1 VLVSTAPEPT
11 PEPTAVV
18 RPVAER
24 TWLDERSWVDVARSW
39 LPEADELYEVLAQRA
54 PWRQGTVWRYDHS
67 WDEPR
72 LSAWIRPGP
81 SAPHPLV
88 TQVHKELRHAYGV
101 ALDGVSLCWYRDGSD
116 AMAPHRDDDLRWC
129 ENTVI
134 AILTLGAQR
143 PWTLGPRAQRSVVT
157 HDIAPASGDLLV
169 MGGATQ
175 MSWVHGV
182 PRVPGLRQGRISLQW
197 RWTSRTGRPV
207 TGGRSGSDRNYGH
220 GR

>member
-1 VLVSTAPEPT
+1 M
-11 PEPTAVV
+11 
-18 RPVAER
+18 
-24 TWLDERSWVDVARSW
+24 DERSWVDVARGW
-39 LPEADELYEVLAQRA
+39 LPEADELYAVLAEKA
-54 PWRQGTVWRYDHS
+54 PWKQGTVWRYDHT

-81 SAPHPLV
+81 TAPHPLV
-88 TQVHKELRHAYGV
+88 TLVHKELRRQYGV
-101 ALDGVSLCWYRDGSD
+101 ALDGASLCWYRDGND

-129 ENTVI
+129 EDTVI
-134 AILTLGAQR
+134 AILTLGARR
-143 PWTLGPRAQRSVVT
+143 PWTLGPRAQRTVA

-175 MSWVHGV
+175 MSWIHGV
-182 PRVPGLRQGRISLQW
+182 PRVPGLRDGRISLQW
-197 RWTSRTGRPV
+197 RWTSKTGRPI